1 MSEIL
6 QRLRLMLAI
15 SWRADR
21 ARSMATLLTAV
32 GQTASMPVR
41 ALGIKVFADGV
52 AANRLSHAMAGVFI
66 TISLSVLNALSTWWS
81 MSFRMRLRENTQL
94 YLDSHL
100 MRLTAGLP
108 GLEHHEVPEYLDR
121 LELIR
126 RERHY
131 LANPFNPIS
140 WTFASVVATG
150 SAVALLATVHPVLAL
165 LPLAA
170 VPAALA
176 TGRFEQEQV
185 DLIERQAEDSRVLG
199 HLSELAIQ
207 PGPAKELRVFGLG
220 TEVMDRHQSLYE
232 SQERDRLRLVVR
244 RTAKIAG
251 GWVLF
256 AAAYAGA
263 VAYTVHLAQSGSRTV
278 GAVVLVLALGG
289 QMNQV
294 LSELAWNV
302 SWLVQSQR
310 AAGRLLWLT
319 RYAKASATPEGPPDE
334 VPTTLREGIDL
345 RNVSFSY
352 PGSAR
357 GALTDVTVTLP
368 AGSTIAIVGENGA
381 GKTTLVKLLTR
392 MYEPSGGTITV
403 DGKELHSFPIEAWR
417 QRISAGFQDFAQLEL
432 LTRESVGVGDSPRID
447 DDSAIQSALSR
458 AAATGVVERLPR
470 GLDQQLGRRFDGAD
484 LSIGQWQKLALGR
497 AMMRDSPL
505 LLVLDEP
512 TASLDAPTEH
522 ALFEQFAAAARD
534 VASMSGGITILV
546 SHRFSTVRMADLIM
560 VIAHGRVLE
569 VGSHAHLMQRGGAY
583 AELFDMQ
590 ARAYQ

>member
-1 MSEIL
+1 MNEVV

-21 ARSMATLLTAV
+21 ARSVATILTAV
-32 GQTASMPVR
+32 GQNASMPVR

-52 AANRLSHAMAGVFI
+52 ADRRLSHAMWGVVI
-66 TISLSVLNALSTWWS
+66 VISLSAVNSLSTWWS

-94 YLDSHL
+94 YLDTYL
-100 MRLTAGLP
+100 MELTAGLP
-108 GLEHHEVPEYLDR
+108 GLEHHELPEYLDR

-140 WTFASVVATG
+140 WTVASVVATG
-150 SAVALLATVHPVLAL
+150 SAVVLLATVHPVLVL

-170 VPAALA
+170 LPAAIA

-185 DLIERQAEDSRVLG
+185 DLMERQAESSRVLG
-199 HLSELAIQ
+199 HLGELAIQ
-207 PGPAKELRVFGLG
+207 PGPAKELRVFELG
-220 TEVMDRHQSLYE
+220 QEVLARHQSLYE
-232 SQERDRLRLVVR
+232 SLERDRLRVVVR
-244 RTAKIAG
+244 RTAKMAG

-263 VAYTVHLAQSGSRTV
+263 IAYTAHLAHAGTLTV
-278 GAVVLVLALGG
+278 GAVVLVLSLGG

-310 AAGRLLWLT
+310 ASGRLLWLT
-319 RYAKASATPEGPPDE
+319 RYARTSATPGAHVGD
-334 VPTTLREGIDL
+334 VPATLREGIEL
-345 RNVSFSY
+345 HNVSFAY
-352 PGSAR
+352 PGSDR
-357 GALTDVTVTLP
+357 GALTDLTLMLP
-368 AGSTIAIVGENGA
+368 AGSTVAIVGENGA

-403 DGKELHSFPIEAWR
+403 DGQHLSSFSIESWR
-417 QRISAGFQDFAQLEL
+417 ERISAGFQDFAQLEL
-432 LTRESVGVGDSPRID
+432 LARESIGVGDSPRIHD
-447 DDSAIQSALSR
+447 DAALQSALGR
-458 AAATGVVERLPR
+458 GAATGVVERLPH
-470 GLDQQLGRRFDGAD
+470 GLDHQLGRRFDGAE

-497 AMMRDSPL
+497 AMMRSSPL

-522 ALFEQFAAAARD
+522 ALFEQFAGAARA
-534 VASMSGGITILV
+534 VASVSGGITILV
-546 SHRFSTVRMADLIM
+546 SHRFSTVRMADLIV
-560 VIAHGRVLE
+560 VIAEGRVLE
-569 VGSHAHLMQRGGAY
+569 IGSHAQLMRQDGAY
-583 AELFDMQ
+583 AELYAMQ
-590 ARAYQ
+590 ARSYQ